1 MLGIP
6 GQHVYQ
12 SVTCMEHDTHL
23 EHTFRP
29 QISFQTWRWLLQEYC
44 PETLA
49 SRSITTM
56 TGRPVTSVA
65 GAREAARRVEA
76 GGIAVAHLEKY
87 MQHQQIYIVKK
98 IQHVQASS
106 SGWHLGSLFA
116 LVDIITLLLVS
127 FPIP

>member
-1 MLGIP
+1 MRLVP
-6 GQHVYQ
+6 R
-12 SVTCMEHDTHL
+12 C
-23 EHTFRP
+23 RA
-29 QISFQTWRWLLQEYC
+29 QISVDGVLDSYDGLIVEAYTSDAWYSWRWLLQEYC

-76 GGIAVAHLEKY
+76 GGSAVA
-87 MQHQQIYIVKK
+87 
-98 IQHVQASS
+98 
-106 SGWHLGSLFA
+106 HLGSLFA